1 MEVVEFV
8 VLDVLDIF
16 VLEKPL
22 GHFSSVVCVIVVE
35 HREPV
40 AFAISA
46 IHIENNYYSSSEV
59 RNDI

>member
-16 VLEKPL
+16 VLEEPL
-22 GHFSSVVCVIVVE
+22 GNFSGMVCVIVVE

-40 AFAISA
+40 AFAVPISR
-46 IHIENNYYSSSEV
+46 V
-59 RNDI
+59 